1 MFDSLTRWAAEQPDS
16 IAVRLVDVDGKTPDQ
31 TMSFAALHDR
41 SSRVTQWLIEV
52 GLQPAEGFALLMEN
66 SLHQFEFGW
75 GARRAGLY
83 YTPIS
88 IHLKPAEVAYVLKD
102 CGARLLV
109 ITPGMA
115 ALAEQVKAILI
126 DDGVKPPMC
135 CVVGGVYKAFVQ
147 VDLALQKFSSDT
159 PLPER
164 PVGRDFLYSSGTTGF
179 PKGVKR
185 PLQSFADRFKET
197 QEFKVW
203 REFFHFSKDT
213 RYLSPAPLYHAA
225 PLRYSMR
232 VLEVG
237 GSCVVMNHFRAEP
250 ALRLMAEYRI
260 THSQWV
266 PTMLIRMLDLPADV
280 KGRYDL
286 SNTQVAIH
294 AASPCPPEVKRAIIN
309 WWGPVLYE
317 YYGGSEGVGLTAL
330 TAQEWLAHPGS
341 VGKAVY
347 GVAHIKDDDGN
358 ELQAGEQGKVWFSG
372 APRFEYHNDPV
383 KTAQAYD
390 ATGHGTY
397 GDIGHLDGEGY
408 LYLSGR
414 RTDLILSGGVN
425 IYPQE
430 IENLLSTF
438 PGVGDVAVIGVPH
451 PEFGEAVK
459 AVIEPKNWA
468 DANDAFAEKLM
479 AYCREHLAHL
489 KCPRSVDFR
498 ESLPRHAN
506 GKLYKRH
513 LMNEYAAHTPTF
525 ATAPSSARPE
535 DASAALPP
543 EGAVPCLG
551 RPGAAA
557 DSPN

>member
-1 MFDSLTRWAAEQPDS
+1 VLILHGHLKNGNLMFDSLTRWAAEQPDS
-16 IAVRLVDVDGKTPDQ
+16 TAVRLVDVDANEVVKAPDR
-31 TMSFAALHDR
+31 TLSFAQLHST
-41 SSRVTQWLIEV
+41 SSRVAQWLISI
-52 GLQPAEGFALLMEN
+52 GMPPGSGFALLMEN
-66 SLHQFEFGW
+66 SVHQFEFGW

-115 ALAEQVKAILI
+115 ELAEQVMALLQA
-126 DDGVKPPMC
+126 DAAALPTC
-135 CVVGGVYKAFVQ
+135 CVVGGSHKDLVQ
-147 VDLALQKFSSDT
+147 VDLALPQFSSQT
-159 PLPER
+159 ALAER

-185 PLQSFADRFKET
+185 PLQSFADRFTET

-203 REFFHFSKDT
+203 REFFHFTRDT

-232 VLEVG
+232 VIEVG
-237 GSCVVMNHFRAEP
+237 GTCVVMNHFKAERA
-250 ALRLMAEYRI
+250 LGLIDQYRI

-266 PTMLIRMLDLPADV
+266 PTMLIRMLDLPAEV
-280 KGRYDL
+280 KQRYDL
-286 SNTQVAIH
+286 SSMQVAIH
-294 AASPCPPEVKRAIIN
+294 AASPCPPDVKRAVID

-330 TAQEWLAHPGS
+330 TAAEWLSHPGS
-341 VGKAVY
+341 VGRAVY
-347 GVAHIKDDDGN
+347 GVAHIKDDEGIQ
-358 ELQAGEQGKVWFSG
+358 LAAGEQGKVWFSG
-372 APRFEYHNDPV
+372 APRFEYHGDPV

-390 ATGHGTY
+390 ADGHGTY
-397 GDIGHLDGEGY
+397 GDIGHLDDDGY

-430 IENLLSTF
+430 IENLLATY
-438 PGVGDVAVIGVPH
+438 PGVADVAVIGVPH

-459 AVIEPKNWA
+459 AVIELKNWV

-479 AYCREHLAHL
+479 AYCREHLARL

-498 ESLPRHAN
+498 ESLPRQAN

-513 LMNEYAAHTPTF
+513 LMNEYAQAPT
-525 ATAPSSARPE
+525 
-535 DASAALPP
+535 
-543 EGAVPCLG
+543 VKY
-551 RPGAAA
+551 
-557 DSPN
+557 